1 MSFTFDASALENV
14 NSHLLWESYSRS
26 IMKESWGKSIKTL
39 EKSRFYPYIV
49 SGLLTIPPLAGLKR
63 IGKKW

>member
-1 MSFTFDASALENV
+1 
-14 NSHLLWESYSRS
+14 
-26 IMKESWGKSIKTL
+26 MKERWGKSIKTL

-49 SGLLTIPPLAGLKR
+49 SGLLTIPPPVGLKR

>member
-1 MSFTFDASALENV
+1 MSFTFDASALENA

-26 IMKESWGKSIKTL
+26 IMKESCGKSIKTL

-49 SGLLTIPPLAGLKR
+49 SGLLKSARGGLKR